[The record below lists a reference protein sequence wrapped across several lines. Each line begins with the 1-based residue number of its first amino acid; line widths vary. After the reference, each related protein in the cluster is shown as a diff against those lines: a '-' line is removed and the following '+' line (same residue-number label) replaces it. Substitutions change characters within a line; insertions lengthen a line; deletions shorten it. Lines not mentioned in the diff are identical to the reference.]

1 MNHRHL
7 APLLTLIALVS
18 FSAVPAICQTQ
29 TAAAGTWTAPLTS
42 WGDPDLQGQWN
53 SQTSTPLQRPRE
65 GPLAGRDTLTLEEA
79 ETLEATNR
87 ANFDL
92 PPREGSVGNYN
103 AFWRD
108 VGKALTRT
116 SLIIDPPDGRMP
128 LLSPEGQARIDAERA
143 ERSTRGPSNSPDT
156 YKDLRQWTRCISRG
170 WNGIGSWY
178 SSNYQI
184 FQSAGYVVVFQELIH
199 EARIIPLDGRPHLP
213 GSIPLWMGDSRG
225 HWEGTTLVV
234 DTTNFDPKTRYQG
247 SRDTLHLIE
256 RYTRVDENTIDYQF
270 TIDDPQTFTRPW
282 TVLRPMTRVTDRVS
296 IFEYACHEGNYAME
310 GILAGARAEEKV
322 AAQAANQGSR

>member
-1 MNHRHL
+1 MRHRCL
-7 APLLTLIALVS
+7 AAVFTVIALVS
-18 FSAVPAICQTQ
+18 LSAEPAVGQTQ
-29 TAAAGTWTAPLTS
+29 TATAATWTAPLTS

-108 VGKALTRT
+108 VGRALTRT
-116 SLIIDPPDGRMP
+116 SLIIDPPDGRIP
-128 LLSPEGQARIDAERA
+128 PLSPEGQSRIDEEGA

-156 YKDLRQWTRCISRG
+156 YKDLSRWTRCISRG

-199 EARIIPLDGRPHLP
+199 EARIIPLDGRTHLP
-213 GSIPLWMGDSRG
+213 GSIPQWMGDSRG
-225 HWEGTTLVV
+225 HWEGNTLVV
-234 DTTNFDPKTRYQG
+234 DTTNFDSKTSYQG

-256 RYTRVDENTIDYQF
+256 RYTRVDENTIDYRF
-270 TIDDPQTFTRPW
+270 TIDDLQTFARPW

-310 GILAGARAEEKV
+310 GILAGARAEEK
-322 AAQAANQGSR
+322 AAATR